1 MSRKAWIV
9 AAALFA
15 VLLGG
20 CGTSGGGY
28 SGSGSSS
35 GSGGGHSH

>member
-1 MSRKAWIV
+1 MSKKMWVV

-20 CGTSGGGY
+20 CVTSGGY
-28 SGSGSSS
+28 SGSGSGS
-35 GSGGGHSH
+35 GSSGGHSH